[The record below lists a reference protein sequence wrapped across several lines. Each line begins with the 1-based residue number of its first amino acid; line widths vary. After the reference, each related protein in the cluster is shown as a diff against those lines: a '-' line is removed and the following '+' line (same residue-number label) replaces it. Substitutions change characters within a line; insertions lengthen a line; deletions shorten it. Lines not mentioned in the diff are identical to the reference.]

1 MRYREITDG
10 TTTISLIAKS
20 GLMPVSGNVASRDP
34 GITRLDSDTSIIAET
49 YTLNMK
55 GVSQKDLAVKCQQL
69 VKLLRKAMN
78 YKKTSWQRTPVYIKE
93 KLKCEEDPRYAL
105 CLGPAGMNYSDL
117 FEDVTETQ
125 NVIVNIGI
133 TLIREHPWRA
143 GIPGTLPS
151 ATLLTNIN
159 TARTNE
165 KVSVANYFDYV
176 FSITNIYNYDSSLAA
191 WSANLAGT
199 ATHVIWSVAGS
210 IPAAGDIYYIG
221 STTGPIKNI
230 IIPIGVAGAYNCD
243 IVVEYGK
250 GGGAPVW
257 TALTD
262 GVNYTR
268 FPTGPDDDLFKIA
281 NTEYSLNILPPA
293 DFALCTV
300 NAVSAFWIRV
310 RINAFTAWTT
320 TPITQTQYEYLSRRP
335 YMRIG
340 DVAIQGDSN
349 ALSLMRLYSP
359 TGGGTSPT
367 MGTMSRIII
376 GMKKTG
382 TNFYSHLNLG
392 NAGLPAGWAT
402 TYGVD
407 SAAAADVQSPSNA
420 RGHITF
426 ATNTALIP
434 RITLTGTSKVLDWRG
449 RYKAFLR
456 VQQIGGAN
464 GDCRVQLRTMIG
476 GSTAG
481 YPLVDNETIALQSHD
496 LGWELVELAPNSF
509 INIPF
514 SETEAVDTLT
524 TNLIFIVRAERVAG
538 VAELRIADLILI
550 PIDEWFI
557 ELRDPIS
564 DVTSGGSALRG
575 DTTLDVDGGVI
586 ADRALKQLG
595 PGTSGTLYP
604 AEYWLRSGEN
614 LQLRPQTLCNIYF
627 LMAHYPTTFGTGPLI
642 ASLGMQLFVS
652 IYPRNRY
659 HIMGDG

>member
-230 IIPIGVAGAYNCD
+230 IIP
-243 IVVEYGK
+243 
-250 GGGAPVW
+250 
-257 TALTD
+257 
-262 GVNYTR
+262 
-268 FPTGPDDDLFKIA
+268 
-281 NTEYSLNILPPA
+281 
-293 DFALCTV
+293 
-300 NAVSAFWIRV
+300 
-310 RINAFTAWTT
+310 
-320 TPITQTQYEYLSRRP
+320 
-335 YMRIG
+335 
-340 DVAIQGDSN
+340 
-349 ALSLMRLYSP
+349 
-359 TGGGTSPT
+359 
-367 MGTMSRIII
+367 
-376 GMKKTG
+376 KT
-382 TNFYSHLNLG
+382 
-392 NAGLPAGWAT
+392 
-402 TYGVD
+402 
-407 SAAAADVQSPSNA
+407 
-420 RGHITF
+420 
-426 ATNTALIP
+426 IP
-434 RITLTGTSKVLDWRG
+434 
-449 RYKAFLR
+449 
-456 VQQIGGAN
+456 
-464 GDCRVQLRTMIG
+464 
-476 GSTAG
+476 
-481 YPLVDNETIALQSHD
+481 
-496 LGWELVELAPNSF
+496 
-509 INIPF
+509 
-514 SETEAVDTLT
+514 
-524 TNLIFIVRAERVAG
+524 
-538 VAELRIADLILI
+538 
-550 PIDEWFI
+550 
-557 ELRDPIS
+557 
-564 DVTSGGSALRG
+564 
-575 DTTLDVDGGVI
+575 
-586 ADRALKQLG
+586 
-595 PGTSGTLYP
+595 
-604 AEYWLRSGEN
+604 
-614 LQLRPQTLCNIYF
+614 
-627 LMAHYPTTFGTGPLI
+627 
-642 ASLGMQLFVS
+642 
-652 IYPRNRY
+652 
-659 HIMGDG
+659 